1 MRRLVAHPMRRRVAH
16 PMRRLVAV
24 VLVAS
29 LAAACSNGG
38 GIEVELGEPGDAGS
52 TTTGQAGGGG
62 GEEQQPPP
70 KPAGDEDDGSSGS
83 PGAFARTLLR
93 PEPATTVVFELFQQA
108 GAEPRS
114 GSVDHAKSV
123 LRSVTQKSVGDPSPI
138 EVPGGAQQWTPAA
151 IRETAD
157 RLTKAGQG
165 GGRAVLHVLFLRG
178 SLQGNDEVLGVT
190 VRGDVL
196 AIFSDSVAAAGT
208 PLVSGRAIEDA
219 VLMHELGHLLGLVDL
234 TLDTGRDDPD
244 HPGHSRN
251 PDSVMYWAV
260 ESSLVTQVLSGGP
273 PRDFDRQDLAD
284 LAALRDGA

>member
-1 MRRLVAHPMRRRVAH
+1 MRRLI
-16 PMRRLVAV
+16 AV
-24 VLVAS
+24 LLVAS

-38 GIEVELGEPGDAGS
+38 GIQVELGEPD
-52 TTTGQAGGGG
+52 GGGG
-62 GEEQQPPP
+62 GGGNEPGATSPPPPGPSTPGGGEGQQPPS

-93 PEPATTVVFELFQQA
+93 PRPATAIVFELFQQK

-123 LRSVTQKSVGDPSPI
+123 LRSVTRKSVADPSPI
-138 EVPGGAQQWTPAA
+138 EVPGGAQQWTPGA

-178 SLQGNDEVLGVT
+178 NLKGNDEVLGVA

-208 PLVSGRAIEDA
+208 PLVSGRAIEEA

-234 TLDTGRDDPD
+234 ALDTGRDDPE

-251 PDSVMYWAV
+251 SESVMYWAV